1 MMAEQEDSTLVGGVV
16 SEMISASLC
25 VPCGDMSA
33 QEYLWRRAQIHGFE
47 KVKPSDVEVGGERV
61 VRIAP
66 QPKMLTLVSSATA
79 RKDTARYVYENE
91 SDNACTSG
99 RGFDSAGTADNAS
112 HGGRGGTGRTASV
125 SELVDVVV
133 DAYQATYFE
142 MDVMLASYPDLTTK
156 SEEKARKQK
165 REFSTQTILRLVLEV
180 LVLCSGIA
188 AELIVTNSIDRIR
201 RDVSLRARMR
211 TIQDVITRDFE
222 SRVLQLA
229 KQRVRPLLQRMKQ
242 VDATVET
249 DAGAAMVPKCA
260 LFILRNRDLRQYD
273 ALLQLCERAL
283 IDLVRR
289 NKLLLDSDALSKLS
303 RMNLQPQRQATMQKP
318 TVTTTAA
325 AAEEEEEEEEEE
337 RTVSSTTA
345 EKMAKEGMLVEEQ
358 FTASVFRIMRS
369 FPESILDRDRE
380 EERKREQRQEER
392 VQEAMDAL
400 PYMQLVRDGKINKN
414 NQICQFCGLP
424 GHRRRNCGIFGQLLR
439 LVDEV
444 IESEAE
450 ETRLN
455 LHTDMTA
462 LVERIAASNARN
474 PIREMNGGEGD
485 ELQVASTNV
494 LDTICENTVSK
505 MERLCTALLAT
516 RRDTQVPPSLDTNAG
531 DARNTTYESAAIAAA
546 RNIGIDPAIIE
557 HVHRR
562 AFLLHTTSDNSG

>member
-188 AELIVTNSIDRIR
+188 AELIVSNSIDRIR

-303 RMNLQPQRQATMQKP
+303 GMNMQPQRQATMQKP

-325 AAEEEEEEEEEE
+325 AAEEEEEEE
-337 RTVSSTTA
+337 
-345 EKMAKEGMLVEEQ
+345 
-358 FTASVFRIMRS
+358 
-369 FPESILDRDRE
+369 
-380 EERKREQRQEER
+380 
-392 VQEAMDAL
+392 
-400 PYMQLVRDGKINKN
+400 
-414 NQICQFCGLP
+414 
-424 GHRRRNCGIFGQLLR
+424 
-439 LVDEV
+439 
-444 IESEAE
+444 
-450 ETRLN
+450 
-455 LHTDMTA
+455 
-462 LVERIAASNARN
+462 
-474 PIREMNGGEGD
+474 
-485 ELQVASTNV
+485 
-494 LDTICENTVSK
+494 
-505 MERLCTALLAT
+505 
-516 RRDTQVPPSLDTNAG
+516 
-531 DARNTTYESAAIAAA
+531 
-546 RNIGIDPAIIE
+546 
-557 HVHRR
+557 
-562 AFLLHTTSDNSG
+562 